1 MTYLNW
7 GEHMSEGKG
16 KEHISFELGK
26 KDLLPPLQKK
36 ITLHLAQTEPKT
48 INETKKALKG
58 QYKSC
63 WIAFDSLEKKQIIK
77 KIDVKSYHGQEY
89 PRFWLTSAGV
99 LVALFEGI
107 NFELLL
113 EKTSEIYPED
123 KNLQI
128 ILELAPLLG
137 VEVFKLAFLT
147 LLEKGKLE
155 RDDLMMLVIA
165 EMQNDLSGVEPDDI
179 ISVLKK
185 HPTAYENTKKYTKTA
200 LEKMKKLDSLFK

>member
-1 MTYLNW
+1 
-7 GEHMSEGKG
+7 MSKDKG
-16 KEHISFELGK
+16 KEPISFELGK

-48 INETKKALKG
+48 INETAEAMNG
-58 QYKSC
+58 QYKSY
-63 WIAFDSLEKKQIIK
+63 WLAFGKLEKKQVIK
-77 KIDVKSYHGQEY
+77 KIDTKPYRGQNFD
-89 PRFWLTSAGV
+89 RFWLTSTGV

-113 EKTSEIYPED
+113 EKTSEIYPND

-137 VEVFKLAFLT
+137 VDVFKLAFLT

-155 RDDLMMLVIA
+155 RNDLMMLVIA
-165 EMQNDLSGVEPDDI
+165 EMQNDLDGVEPEDI

-185 HPTAYENTKKYTKTA
+185 HPTAYENTKKYAKTA
-200 LEKMKKLDSLFK
+200 LEKMKKLDSMFK

>member
-1 MTYLNW
+1 
-7 GEHMSEGKG
+7 MSEGKG

-36 ITLHLAQTEPKT
+36 IALHLAQTEPKT
-48 INETKKALKG
+48 MNETAEEMNG
-58 QYKSC
+58 QYKSY
-63 WIAFDSLEKKQIIK
+63 WLAFNKLEKKQVIK
-77 KIDVKSYHGQEY
+77 KIDLKSYHGQEY
-89 PRFWLTSAGV
+89 PRFWLTSTGV

-107 NFELLL
+107 SFELLL
-113 EKTSEIYPED
+113 EKTSEIYPDD

-147 LLEKGKLE
+147 LLKKGKLE
-155 RDDLMMLVIA
+155 EKDLMLIVTA
-165 EMQNDLSGVEPDDI
+165 EMQNDFDGVEPEDI

>member
-1 MTYLNW
+1 
-7 GEHMSEGKG
+7 MSEGKG
-16 KEHISFELGK
+16 KEHISFELSK

-36 ITLHLAQTEPKT
+36 IVLYLAKTEPQT
-48 INETKKALKG
+48 INEAVKAMGG

-63 WIAFDSLEKKQIIK
+63 WLAFNKLEKKQVIK
-77 KIDVKSYHGQEY
+77 KIDVKSYHGQDY
-89 PRFWLTSAGV
+89 PRFWLTSTGV
-99 LVALFEGI
+99 LVTLFEGI
-107 NFELLL
+107 SFELLL
-113 EKTSEIYPED
+113 EKTSEIYPDD

-147 LLEKGKLE
+147 LLEKGKL
-155 RDDLMMLVIA
+155 DANDLMMLVIA
-165 EMQNDLSGVEPDDI
+165 EMQNDLDGVEPEDI